1 MSESRNANEEDF
13 ATAWLSDRSE
23 ATEMA
28 VPLLFVILR

>member
-1 MSESRNANEEDF
+1 MSKNSGTNEEVF

-28 VPLLFVILR
+28 VPLLFVIFR